1 MAYFPLFI
9 NLENKPCLVVG
20 GGKVAIHKAQVLLD
34 FGAEVLIISHV
45 IIKEIKQMK
54 KVTVM
59 EREFM
64 PEDTKGK
71 ALVVAATDDAAE
83 NHRIA
88 ELCKKQGILVNA
100 VDRIEDCGFIFPSYV
115 RQKDVVAAFSSS
127 GKSPVLTQYLK
138 ARENEILTPQIGN
151 LNDLLGSLRS
161 RAKQLFFTEEERKC
175 FYQEILKLW
184 LLKKSLPT
192 DEEIEALLKEHQ
204 SFESSGRREEE
215 ENGADEKTKK
225 Q

>member
-34 FGAEVLIISHV
+34 FGAEVLIISPV

-71 ALVVAATDDAAE
+71 ALVVAATDDATE
-83 NHRIA
+83 LYFSF
-88 ELCKKQGILVNA
+88 LCKAEG
-100 VDRIEDCGFIFPSYV
+100 CG
-115 RQKDVVAAFSSS
+115 
-127 GKSPVLTQYLK
+127 G
-138 ARENEILTPQIGN
+138 G
-151 LNDLLGSLRS
+151 
-161 RAKQLFFTEEERKC
+161 LF
-175 FYQEILKLW
+175 QQW
-184 LLKKSLPT
+184 KKSG
-192 DEEIEALLKEHQ
+192 AYSVLK
-204 SFESSGRREEE
+204 GP
-215 ENGADEKTKK
+215 GK
-225 Q
+225 